1 MKDDIFLIRIKEST
15 LYEKPITF
23 WFLNVN
29 HKSKTN
35 YDCVKISLIY
45 IIYYL
50 IILNLLLLKWFKH
63 FTAFGRV
70 RLYRLK

>member
-15 LYEKPITF
+15 LYEKSITF

-35 YDCVKISLIY
+35 YDYMNISLIY

-50 IILNLLLLKWFKH
+50 
-63 FTAFGRV
+63 
-70 RLYRLK
+70 